1 MCGKENGQSSNPS
14 IALTL
19 TTAGGRIKCLRCNAM
34 SKRTKLQCGGPAV
47 KGKTKCRF
55 HGGLSTG
62 PKTELGRQIC
72 AAAKT
77 VHGKDS
83 RTVRQVHRLTTQRLR
98 LYAELLGVPFR
109 IDAGFK
115 RLCIWCR
122 GSIEHLTELFPQYL
136 MSHENSNVYK
146 TYHI

>member
-1 MCGKENGQSSNPS
+1 MCGKENMLVSNAS
-14 IALTL
+14 IAVTL

-34 SKRTKLQCGGPAV
+34 SKRKKLQCGGPAV

-62 PKTELGRQIC
+62 PRTELGRQIC

-83 RTVRQVHRLTTQRLR
+83 RTGRQVHRLTMQRLR
-98 LYAELLGVPFR
+98 LYAEILGVPYR

-115 RLCIWCR
+115 RI
-122 GSIEHLTELFPQYL
+122 
-136 MSHENSNVYK
+136 
-146 TYHI
+146 

>member
-1 MCGKENGQSSNPS
+1 MCGKEKDQSSNAS
-14 IALTL
+14 IAVPL

-55 HGGLSTG
+55 HGGRSTG
-62 PKTELGRQIC
+62 PRTELGRQIC

-83 RTVRQVHRLTTQRLR
+83 RIDREVTRLQSMRIR
-98 LYAELLGVPFR
+98 LYAQILGVPHR
-109 IDAGFK
+109 IDAGLK
-115 RLCIWCR
+115 RI
-122 GSIEHLTELFPQYL
+122 
-136 MSHENSNVYK
+136 
-146 TYHI
+146 

>member
-1 MCGKENGQSSNPS
+1 MLSSNAS
-14 IALTL
+14 VALTL

-47 KGKTKCRF
+47 KDKTKCRF

-62 PKTELGRQIC
+62 PRTELGRQIC
-72 AAAKT
+72 AAANT

-83 RTVRQVHRLTTQRLR
+83 RIDREVARLQAMRIR

-115 RLCIWCR
+115 RL
-122 GSIEHLTELFPQYL
+122 
-136 MSHENSNVYK
+136 
-146 TYHI
+146 

>member
-62 PKTELGRQIC
+62 PRTELGRQIC

-83 RTVRQVHRLTTQRLR
+83 RIGREVARLQAMKIR

-115 RLCIWCR
+115 RL
-122 GSIEHLTELFPQYL
+122 
-136 MSHENSNVYK
+136 
-146 TYHI
+146 

>member
-1 MCGKENGQSSNPS
+1 MCGNENMLSSNNS
-14 IALTL
+14 DAVTL

-34 SKRTKLQCGGPAV
+34 SKRTKLQCAGPAV

-83 RTVRQVHRLTTQRLR
+83 RIGREVARLQAMRIR

-115 RLCIWCR
+115 RL
-122 GSIEHLTELFPQYL
+122 
-136 MSHENSNVYK
+136 
-146 TYHI
+146 

>member
-1 MCGKENGQSSNPS
+1 MCGKVNMLGSNAS
-14 IALTL
+14 VALTL
-19 TTAGGRIKCLRCNAM
+19 TTAGGRINCLRCNAM
-34 SKRTKLQCGGPAV
+34 SKRTKLQCAGPAV

-83 RTVRQVHRLTTQRLR
+83 RADRQVHRLTMQRLR

-115 RLCIWCR
+115 RL
-122 GSIEHLTELFPQYL
+122 
-136 MSHENSNVYK
+136 
-146 TYHI
+146 

>member
-1 MCGKENGQSSNPS
+1 MCGKVNMLSSNAS
-14 IALTL
+14 VALTL

-47 KGKTKCRF
+47 KDKTKCRF

-62 PKTELGRQIC
+62 PRTELGRQIC
-72 AAAKT
+72 AAART

-83 RTVRQVHRLTTQRLR
+83 RIDREVARLQAMRIR

-115 RLCIWCR
+115 RL
-122 GSIEHLTELFPQYL
+122 
-136 MSHENSNVYK
+136 
-146 TYHI
+146 

>member
-1 MCGKENGQSSNPS
+1 MKSPKQSE
-14 IALTL
+14 ITL
-19 TTAGGRIKCLRCNAM
+19 ASGRIRCARCHAT
-34 SKRTKLQCGGPAV
+34 SKRTKLQCGGPAM
-47 KGKTKCRF
+47 KGKLVCRF

-77 VHGKDS
+77 IHGDDS
-83 RTVRQVHRLTTQRLR
+83 RLDREINRITMQRLR

-115 RLCIWCR
+115 R
-122 GSIEHLTELFPQYL
+122 P
-136 MSHENSNVYK
+136 
-146 TYHI
+146 

>member
-1 MCGKENGQSSNPS
+1 
-14 IALTL
+14 
-19 TTAGGRIKCLRCNAM
+19 M
-34 SKRTKLQCGGPAV
+34 SKRTKLQCCGPAM

-115 RLCIWCR
+115 RL
-122 GSIEHLTELFPQYL
+122 
-136 MSHENSNVYK
+136 
-146 TYHI
+146 

>member
-1 MCGKENGQSSNPS
+1 MCGKVNGQSSNAS
-14 IALTL
+14 IAVTL

-34 SKRTKLQCGGPAV
+34 SKRTKLQCCGPAV

-72 AAAKT
+72 AAAKI

-83 RTVRQVHRLTTQRLR
+83 RIDRELARLQAMRIR

-115 RLCIWCR
+115 RL
-122 GSIEHLTELFPQYL
+122 
-136 MSHENSNVYK
+136 
-146 TYHI
+146 

>member
-1 MCGKENGQSSNPS
+1 MYGKVNMLGSNAS
-14 IALTL
+14 VALTL

-83 RTVRQVHRLTTQRLR
+83 RADRQVHRLTMQRLR

-115 RLCIWCR
+115 RL
-122 GSIEHLTELFPQYL
+122 
-136 MSHENSNVYK
+136 
-146 TYHI
+146 

>member
-1 MCGKENGQSSNPS
+1 MCGKVNMLGSNAS
-14 IALTL
+14 NAVTL

-62 PKTELGRQIC
+62 PRTELGRQIC

-77 VHGKDS
+77 VHGKETRID
-83 RTVRQVHRLTTQRLR
+83 REVTRLQAMRIR
-98 LYAELLGVPFR
+98 LYAKILGVPLR
-109 IDAGFK
+109 SDAGFK
-115 RLCIWCR
+115 RL
-122 GSIEHLTELFPQYL
+122 
-136 MSHENSNVYK
+136 
-146 TYHI
+146 